1 MATTAT
7 PDPLIPEGILTAV
20 QTLAGTSAIAL
31 VNTGD
36 RSLNAAISAFITTIV
51 VYIIEKIKKFKKW
64 SEFYELW
71 TKLIDDLPIWKKTK
85 KEEKVIDP
93 LDVSGATNTSCLQ
106 HAIRIKAVDC
116 KPLLLWISYH
126 QPKVYCYS
134 ICRDVEINESKDLKI
149 DEFESNYGITP
160 PKIAIAP
167 IYFNVKTKDFIYYNC
182 ISNDTVSLLCNLYS
196 KSLDEFIEIV
206 NKWYKAHKTPSTD
219 LQLSLSSTQ
228 STQRSLYKVA
238 LCQGKNEYVKKTR
251 LVSRSF
257 DGLFFEQKDIL
268 LEYLRKF
275 KEGTLYPKHLREDN
289 KLGILMYGP
298 PGTGKSA
305 CMCAIS
311 ELLQRDLMPVD
322 GTSMRKRLEMD
333 RIFAC
338 TDVVI
343 AFDEFDC
350 LLDVVGKRGEERE
363 VDDDEKQ
370 SRREINTHSH
380 KADMAAKLFT
390 AALEEKDDAKK
401 AQMMAEY
408 DKLSNSS
415 TDKVDMAYLLSKFQ
429 GYESA
434 EGRCVVGS
442 TNNPHLIDDALKRK
456 GRFDLVLHL
465 DNATPKM
472 ILDIVNYYYQT
483 GAEEVAELE
492 EAFMDLLPLRVI
504 SPACVQDMAMN
515 CSSARETLERL
526 IPKRR

>member
-1 MATTAT
+1 MY
-7 PDPLIPEGILTAV
+7 V
-20 QTLAGTSAIAL
+20 
-31 VNTGD
+31 
-36 RSLNAAISAFITTIV
+36 
-51 VYIIEKIKKFKKW
+51 IEKIKKFKKW

-93 LDVSGATNTSCLQ
+93 LDVSGAPDITYFTHSFTCETEEQ
-106 HAIRIKAVDC
+106 YTPIFY
-116 KPLLLWISYH
+116 WFSEF
-126 QPKVYCYS
+126 QPKIFHKPSSYCVYNSEDKLIIKTTRFDSLIAVGY
-134 ICRDVEINESKDLKI
+134 RL
-149 DEFESNYGITP
+149 
-160 PKIAIAP
+160 PKITKFTAI
-167 IYFNVKTKDFIYYNC
+167 YYSKTYKEFIYIYNF
-182 ISNDTVSLLCNLYS
+182 IDYS
-196 KSLDEFIEIV
+196 YTIGIMNHNGSSGALVEFLNEV
-206 NKWYKAHKTPSTD
+206 NNWTKI
-219 LQLSLSSTQ
+219 QQENLSLRIQDVSISKI
-228 STQRSLYKVA
+228 LYKIK
-238 LCQGKNEYVKKTR
+238 LNPGKNGYEKKAK

-257 DGLFFEQKDIL
+257 NGLFFEQKDIL

-311 ELLQRDLMPVD
+311 EFLQRDLMPVD
-322 GTSMRKRLEMD
+322 GSVMRSRSNMD
-333 RIFAC
+333 RIFTC

-483 GAEEVAELE
+483 GADEVAELE

>member
-1 MATTAT
+1 MTTPAT
-7 PDPLIPEGILTAV
+7 PEASLIPEGILTAV

-64 SEFYELW
+64 SEFNELW
-71 TKLIDDLPIWKKTK
+71 EKLIDDLPIWKKTK

-93 LDVSGATNTSCLQ
+93 LDVSGAPKHPDEFVFKFAFDFDRSQYLELIEWIYSHHHCCAEIFKINQNENGIYTQTGDSFRGAAMMSSNYCAIYRCPTTKEYIYYKQKSDEIKIRHLYVCCNHKSSLDDFISLLNDWTRTRRSTKSCLKNYI
-106 HAIRIKAVDC
+106 IRMRSNGEIFRTEK
-116 KPLLLWISYH
+116 
-126 QPKVYCYS
+126 KVL
-134 ICRDVEINESKDLKI
+134 SK
-149 DEFESNYGITP
+149 T
-160 PKIAIAP
+160 
-167 IYFNVKTKDFIYYNC
+167 
-182 ISNDTVSLLCNLYS
+182 
-196 KSLDEFIEIV
+196 
-206 NKWYKAHKTPSTD
+206 
-219 LQLSLSSTQ
+219 
-228 STQRSLYKVA
+228 
-238 LCQGKNEYVKKTR
+238 
-251 LVSRSF
+251 F
-257 DGLFFEQKDIL
+257 DGIFFEQKDQL
-268 LEYLRKF
+268 LALLQKF
-275 KEGTLYPKHLREDN
+275 KDGTMYPSHLMEDN

-298 PGTGKSA
+298 PGTGKSI
-305 CMCAIS
+305 CMSAIS
-311 ELLQRDLMPVD
+311 NFLKRDFMPV
-322 GTSMRKRLEMD
+322 SSQIMRNRGMMD
-333 RIFAC
+333 LIF
-338 TDVVI
+338 DSRNVVI

-380 KADMAAKLFT
+380 KAVMAAKLFA

-434 EGRCVVGS
+434 EGRCVVAS

-483 GAEEVAELE
+483 GADEVAELE